1 MQQGHLNSICAF
13 DSTFAIVTELLA
25 LSKIFRVVAKPGC
38 GPWACPALLRWS
50 SEKGERVRVLT
61 IHEHEGDKAHLEGKT
76 E

>member
-13 DSTFAIVTELLA
+13 DSTLAIVIELLA
-25 LSKIFRVVAKPGC
+25 LSENFRVVAKPGC

-61 IHEHEGDKAHLEGKT
+61 SILSAY
-76 E
+76 